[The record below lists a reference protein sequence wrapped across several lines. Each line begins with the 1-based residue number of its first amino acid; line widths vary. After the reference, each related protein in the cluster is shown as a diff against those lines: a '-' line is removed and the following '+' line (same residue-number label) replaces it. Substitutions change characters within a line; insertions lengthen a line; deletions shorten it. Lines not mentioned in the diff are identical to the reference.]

1 MIWPMGRSESGTD
14 LSWVL
19 PLLTIA
25 GSTAGAVFG
34 SFFAKRGEIKAISTK
49 LDEVVRQ
56 NNRIVKESE
65 EIKTELSERSSS
77 RQRKAELQRDIGVE
91 LAGMYGELLSKMQDF
106 NVAALARQ
114 RAVDNQDE
122 AARQVA
128 IGGRDKAYREYSE
141 IMQKYVSYRERSR
154 LVFSPDIRTRVDDEI
169 RSFANIMRQVEIDG
183 RFTNETPALLQIVSE
198 RQESLVTALRQ
209 EMDIP
214 GDRPATP
221 TQS

>member
-1 MIWPMGRSESGTD
+1 M
-14 LSWVL
+14 
-19 PLLTIA
+19 
-25 GSTAGAVFG
+25 
-34 SFFAKRGEIKAISTK
+34 
-49 LDEVVRQ
+49 VRR

-91 LAGMYGELLSKMQDF
+91 LTGMYGELLSKMQDF

-169 RSFANIMRQVEIDG
+169 RRFANIMRQVEIDG

-214 GDRPATP
+214 GNRPATP